1 MSLIDTLKDR
11 TEDEVLSLTQRT
23 RMAILEDMTKDGMPE
38 CNRDRRVL
46 LELVNGADTT
56 ALAMKRMEQDSKQN
70 EQDNAA
76 AIMAAKIMAKTGGN
90 NPFASE
96 AGPGEKVINTLPD
109 GALPEPELVEGEL
122 DIGVSDLNY
131 EDFMKKYD

>member
-1 MSLIDTLKDR
+1 MPLLDTMKDR

-23 RMAILEDMTKDGMPE
+23 RMAILEDMTKDGMPNN
-38 CNRDRRVL
+38 NRDRRVL

-56 ALAMKRMEQDSKQN
+56 ALAMKRMEQDSKQS

-90 NPFASE
+90 NPFQAE
-96 AGPGEKVINTLPD
+96 AGRHEKVINTLPD
-109 GALPEPELVEGEL
+109 NALPEPTLVEGEL
-122 DIGVSDLNY
+122 DVGVSDLNY
-131 EDFMKKYD
+131 EEFMKKFD